1 MIPQFIRA
9 WLPAA
14 NIENPDVRNIVNNH
28 KEKTMNHIRSEDD
41 FESQSYKE
49 FMSNTAR
56 KIREDNLKA
65 IEDEMNRP
73 MFPKKDTPQPT
84 TLGDLWKKGMAK
96 KANPEDIQ
104 EDVENLSE
112 DGRYN
117 VTISFEN
124 LTPEVVSWL
133 MGNMKSYIHMARHI
147 DIEQSETLTFEQ
159 ELTDLLNRH
168 SIDSK
173 TGTADWILATHVI
186 TMLNAV
192 EDLNDARK
200 EFNK

>member
-28 KEKTMNHIRSEDD
+28 KEKTMHKIRPEDD
-41 FESQSYKE
+41 IQSQSYMEFKE
-49 FMSNTAR
+49 NMER

-73 MFPKKDTPQPT
+73 LFPKKDSPQPT

-96 KANPEDIQ
+96 KADPEDIQ
-104 EDVENLSE
+104 EEVDSLSE
-112 DGRYN
+112 GGRYN

-133 MGNMKSYIHMARHI
+133 MGNMNSYIHMARHI
-147 DIEQSETLTFEQ
+147 DIEPTK
-159 ELTDLLNRH
+159 D
-168 SIDSK
+168 
-173 TGTADWILATHVI
+173 
-186 TMLNAV
+186 
-192 EDLNDARK
+192 
-200 EFNK
+200 